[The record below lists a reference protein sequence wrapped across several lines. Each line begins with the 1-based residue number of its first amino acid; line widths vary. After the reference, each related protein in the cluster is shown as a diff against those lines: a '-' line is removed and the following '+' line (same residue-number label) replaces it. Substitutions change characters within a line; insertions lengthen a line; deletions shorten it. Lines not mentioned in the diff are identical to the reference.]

1 MSDLP
6 RGTGHGGGLVIPKSI
21 FGGGADKS
29 LTDVPS
35 PGDASSFALQ
45 STLATIRKETSE
57 SPEHKK
63 KYQFLPEEPMIS
75 ERPNTNQ
82 VGIKS
87 PLVLYNRN
95 HYFGL
100 GPILKPKPKLANTFN
115 QYFNRY

>member
-1 MSDLP
+1 MFDLP
-6 RGTGHGGGLVIPKSI
+6 RGTVHGGGLVIPKSI

-35 PGDASSFALQ
+35 TGDAQGFALQ

-82 VGIKS
+82 VGIHS
-87 PLVLYNRN
+87 VN
-95 HYFGL
+95 FSVQ
-100 GPILKPKPKLANTFN
+100 PKPLFWFRSNTETETRIGR
-115 QYFNRY
+115 YFRSLL

>member
-1 MSDLP
+1 MWW
-6 RGTGHGGGLVIPKSI
+6 
-21 FGGGADKS
+21 A
-29 LTDVPS
+29 
-35 PGDASSFALQ
+35 GDASSFALQ

-82 VGIKS
+82 VGIRS
-87 PLVLYNRN
+87 PLVYNRN

-100 GPILKPKPKLANTFN
+100 GPILKRKPKLADTFD
-115 QYFNRY
+115 RYCNSY